1 MNSKTEVTFY
11 DCTPVIENPYTFSFL
26 IGGRGIGKT
35 YSALRYI
42 KENNVKSMYLRNKD
56 TEIKFACS
64 PEGNPFKKLNKD
76 KEWKIKIPRV
86 GNTLKSI
93 IDEETTECLG
103 YAAPVCT
110 FGNIAGADFSDVDL
124 CIYDEFIPKKT
135 DRIIGNLGELFSA
148 AYETMNRNRE
158 LLGEKALKTVFL
170 TNSNSLA
177 SDVLIYFGLVP
188 IIEQMIIKNET
199 VYTDNEKSIYVELI
213 ESEISEQKK
222 QTALYKAIAGT
233 AYADMALNNEFAFD
247 SFYNVKR
254 RPLKEYYPI
263 CAIDNIYI
271 YRHKSNGRYY
281 GCRSRAD
288 CPTYTSIDSLALF
301 YRSYGFA
308 IRESCIKG
316 EMDFSEFLIK
326 NQLTKILK

>member
-1 MNSKTEVTFY
+1 MQNGKPKFY
-11 DCTPVIENPYTFSFL
+11 DCTEVIENNFTFCFL

-35 YSALRYI
+35 YSALRYT
-42 KENNVKSMYLRNKD
+42 KENTVKTMYLRNKD

-64 PEGNPFKKLNKD
+64 PDGNPFKKLNKD
-76 KEWKIKIPRV
+76 KGWKVKIPRV

-93 IDEETTECLG
+93 IDEESKECLG
-103 YAAPVCT
+103 YVAPVCT

-135 DRIIGNLGELFSA
+135 DRILGNLGELFSA

-158 LLGEKALKTVFL
+158 LLGENAIKTVFL

-188 IIEQMIIKNET
+188 IIEQMISKNET
-199 VYTDNEKSIYVELI
+199 VYTDSEKSIYVELI

-247 SFYNVKR
+247 SFYNVKK
-254 RPLKEYYPI
+254 RPIKEYYPI
-263 CAIDNIYI
+263 CAIDGIYI
-271 YRHKSNGRYY
+271 YRHKSNGTYY
-281 GCRSRAD
+281 ACRSRAD
-288 CPTYTSIDSLALF
+288 CPTFTSADSLALF
-301 YRSYGFA
+301 YRSYGLD
-308 IRESCIKG
+308 IREQCISG
-316 EMDFSEFLIK
+316 NMYFAEFLIK
-326 NQLTKILK
+326 NTLTKLLK

>member
-1 MNSKTEVTFY
+1 MRNGKPKFY
-11 DCTPVIENPYTFSFL
+11 DCTEVIENDFTFCFL

-35 YSALRYI
+35 YSALRYT
-42 KENNVKSMYLRNKD
+42 KENNVKTMYLRNKD

-76 KEWKIKIPRV
+76 NGWKVKIPRV

-93 IDEETTECLG
+93 IDEESKDCLG

-124 CIYDEFIPKKT
+124 CVYDEFIPKKT
-135 DRIIGNLGELFSA
+135 DRILGNLGELFSA

-158 LLGEKALKTVFL
+158 LFGEKAIKTVFL

-199 VYTDNEKSIYVELI
+199 VYTDCEKSIYVELI
-213 ESEISEQKK
+213 KSEIGEQKK
-222 QTALYKAIAGT
+222 QTALYKAIAGS
-233 AYADMALNNEFAFD
+233 AYANMALNNDFAFD

-254 RPLKEYYPI
+254 KPIKEYYPI
-263 CAIDNIYI
+263 CAIDDIYI

-281 GCRSRAD
+281 ACRSRAD
-288 CPTYTSIDSLALF
+288 CPTFTSIDSLSLF
-301 YRSYGFA
+301 YRSFGFA
-308 IRESCIKG
+308 IRESCING